1 MDRVTSST
9 LRSWVWDG
17 GRQLAT
23 DAEGPKIAR
32 MLDEHPDAV
41 AIVELPRSRVG
52 ELDDD
57 SSLDLDDLAVEDLGS
72 DSERSRLDVVGDAVV
87 ILSRTTSFDPA
98 GGDLTHRPL
107 GLILTDR
114 VFAVVEDDAEF
125 GRLAPVLEAACGSLG
140 TDGTSGVLHAVLDT
154 VVDGYSATMTALE
167 DQADALAEALFND
180 HPLDR
185 GQQLHAFR
193 LRRAL
198 TALRRVVEPM
208 SDVAAA
214 LADAATRDDDDP
226 DEVALLISSS
236 TARRFAD
243 VSDHVAHVADLIDG
257 QRDVLSS
264 LYQTSLSLADVRL
277 NTIMKKLSGWA
288 AIIAVPTLITGFMGM
303 NVPYPGYGTTAG
315 FIGAGVVL
323 VVAVALLYLMFRR
336 KGWL

>member
-1 MDRVTSST
+1 MDLVTSSN

-17 GRQLAT
+17 GRQLAV
-23 DAEGPKIAR
+23 DADGAKIAR
-32 MLDEHPDAV
+32 MLEEHPDAV

-57 SSLDLDDLAVEDLGS
+57 GRLDLDDLAVEDLGS

-87 ILSRTTSFDPA
+87 ILSRTATFDESA
-98 GGDLTHRPL
+98 GDLTHRPL

-125 GRLAPVLEAACGSLG
+125 GRLTPVLEAACENIA
-140 TDGTSGVLHAVLDT
+140 TDGTCAVLHAVLDT

-198 TALRRVVEPM
+198 TALRRVVQPM

-226 DEVALLISSS
+226 DEVAVLIHSS

-303 NVPYPGYGTTAG
+303 NVPYPGFGTMAG
-315 FIGAGVVL
+315 VIGAVV
-323 VVAVALLYLMFRR
+323 VIVAAVALLYLMFRR

>member
-1 MDRVTSST
+1 MDRVTSSS
-9 LRSWVWDG
+9 LRSWVWER

-23 DAEGPKIAR
+23 DADGPKIAR

-41 AIVELPRSRVG
+41 AVVELPRSRVG

-57 SSLDLDDLAVEDLGS
+57 SSLGLDDLAVEDLGS
-72 DSERSRLDVVGDAVV
+72 DSERSRLDVVGAAVV
-87 ILSRTTSFDPA
+87 ILSRTASFDAA

-114 VFAVVEDDAEF
+114 LFAVVEDDAEF
-125 GRLAPVLEAACGSLG
+125 GRFTSVLEAACGGLAA
-140 TDGTSGVLHAVLDT
+140 DGTSAVLHAVLDT
-154 VVDGYSATMTALE
+154 VVDSYSETMTTLE
-167 DQADALAEALFND
+167 DQAEALAEALFND

-185 GQQLHAFR
+185 DQQLHAFR

-198 TALRRVVEPM
+198 TALRRVVQPM

-214 LADAATRDDDDP
+214 LSDAAKRDDNDP
-226 DEVALLISSS
+226 DEVALLIHSS

-288 AIIAVPTLITGFMGM
+288 AIIAVPTLVTGFMGM
-303 NVPYPGYGTTAG
+303 NVPYPGFGTTAG
-315 FIGAGVVL
+315 VVGAVVVL
-323 VVAVALLYLMFRR
+323 VAAVAVLYLMFRR